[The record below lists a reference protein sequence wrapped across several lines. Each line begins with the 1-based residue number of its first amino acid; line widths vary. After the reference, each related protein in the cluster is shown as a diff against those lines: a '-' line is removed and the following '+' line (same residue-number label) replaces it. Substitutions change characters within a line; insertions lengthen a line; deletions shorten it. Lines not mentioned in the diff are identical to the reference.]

1 MALSEEQRRKLAA
14 KANAQGKRSSSSDAP
29 VRRVSASSSSPNSQ
43 LSYNN
48 AGKSFGGGNNKKAIL
63 VLGAIVVLIIVLAVV
78 LLLSGRNKNKT
89 EEQSALSGDT
99 TSVSTPMDNAT
110 TTPVP
115 EETTSVPIVDNSNRS
130 LPTETPGSESASE
143 SETEAMSETESA
155 ESGDTRTAAEA
166 LASAV
171 DGMNE
176 SQQTEE
182 TTLNNESY
190 ESIVTPEIEEPELL
204 DPILR
209 DVLGDQYAELPTLK
223 AFGIEVLSFDREEQ
237 NGYVRVSKKLVDSGY
252 DIGEHISVPLSV
264 NKTYDDGT
272 QTARVTLQ
280 ELVALIDEA
289 GDANLMADGDENE
302 IQNPTVEYDNTNQ
315 TASTAEGE
323 TTTTVNT
330 ANVSGGEDFTGSCY
344 RVDESV
350 DYDFDYLVRHIQWS
364 LSTNDGLTTV
374 SKKQLTLAEDDA
386 PRDYILIKMDP
397 GIFCQTGKIN
407 FADFKTD
414 LEASPYFITYQ
425 RDGNN
430 FTLVTDA
437 EKINQGYA
445 NSALSNA
452 VNNAR

>member
-89 EEQSALSGDT
+89 EEQSALPGDT
-99 TSVSTPMDNAT
+99 TSVSAPMDNAT

-130 LPTETPGSESASE
+130 LPTETPESASE

-171 DGMNE
+171 EGMNE

-350 DYDFDYLVRHIQWS
+350 DYDFDYLVRHIQRS
-364 LSTNDGLTTV
+364 LSTNDGVTTV
-374 SKKQLTLAEDDA
+374 SKKQLTLPEDEA
-386 PRDYILIKMDP
+386 PRDHILIKMDP